1 MSTRIPT
8 LLEPYLSLPPETS
21 LILLTS
27 ILGASTNWLV
37 SRYLHTLLTP
47 SKSSPA
53 SPADDVSVV
62 LLSFLRDYSF
72 WRDAA
77 GRLGTDL
84 DSAGRKGRFAF
95 VDGLTGLYVPPG
107 GGGRGGVAGGV
118 GTGRESWSV
127 TLRSGRPEDV
137 RRVVDAVVEEQVRN
151 AGGRDG
157 GERKVVLVVDQLDLL
172 LAAGEEEGMGGVL
185 GDMLADWREVS
196 DADSTV
202 QRTQEAHSLHVRV
215 LTGPRNHMLQS

>member
-27 ILGASTNWLV
+27 VLGASTNWLV
-37 SRYLHTLLTP
+37 TRYIHTLLTP
-47 SKSSPA
+47 SKSSSA
-53 SPADDVSVV
+53 SPPDDVSVV

-84 DSAGRKGRFAF
+84 DAAGRKGRFIF
-95 VDGLTGLYVPPG
+95 VDGLTGLFVPPG
-107 GGGRGGVAGGV
+107 GGGPAGGPGGVR
-118 GTGRESWSV
+118 TGRESWSV
-127 TLRSGRPEDV
+127 TLGSARLEDV
-137 RRVVDAVVEEQVRN
+137 RRVMTGVVEQVRS

-172 LAAGEEEGMGGVL
+172 LAACAGEGMGVVV
-185 GDMLADWREVS
+185 GDMLSEWREVS
-196 DADSTV
+196 DADGIL
-202 QRTQEAHSLHVRV
+202 QIMDGGCIRWRA
-215 LTGPRNHMLQS
+215 LTGTRKHMLQS